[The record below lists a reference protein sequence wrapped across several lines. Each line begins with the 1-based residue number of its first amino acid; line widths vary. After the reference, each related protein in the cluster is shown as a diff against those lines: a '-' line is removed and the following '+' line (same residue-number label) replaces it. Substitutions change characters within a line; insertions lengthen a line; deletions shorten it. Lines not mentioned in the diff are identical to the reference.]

1 MDAPDRRI
9 AAVSAHLA
17 ATAEPASAATEPQQ
31 STGGDAGHAGAPDAG
46 APDAGAPEFTGVASD
61 PARLI
66 EEFAMRGMVVL
77 GPGDIGVPME
87 LHRTVFEKEK
97 IAVQEGLGGFILSRV
112 PEVVDVINSPGIV
125 SACNQIVGEGW
136 AIVPFCHHATFASGG
151 RDQHWVRGCPAPPS
165 PPRRSSD

>member
-17 ATAEPASAATEPQQ
+17 ATAEPASPATEPQ
-31 STGGDAGHAGAPDAG
+31 STGAPDG
-46 APDAGAPEFTGVASD
+46 GAPEFTGVASD

-112 PEVVDVINSPGIV
+112 PEVVDVM
-125 SACNQIVGEGW
+125 
-136 AIVPFCHHATFASGG
+136 
-151 RDQHWVRGCPAPPS
+151 
-165 PPRRSSD
+165 

>member
-1 MDAPDRRI
+1 MDAHDRRI

-17 ATAEPASAATEPQQ
+17 AATAEPASAATEPPADDQGD
-31 STGGDAGHAGAPDAG
+31 GGGADG
-46 APDAGAPEFTGVASD
+46 GAPEFTGVASD

-151 RDQHWVRGCPAPPS
+151 RDQHWVRGCPPPL
-165 PPRRSSD
+165 PRRSSD

>member
-1 MDAPDRRI
+1 MMLDAARRWPSGIHRRAQTTDSEAAQSASPEDLRMDAPDRRI

-17 ATAEPASAATEPQQ
+17 ATAEPASPM
-31 STGGDAGHAGAPDAG
+31 PDAG

-112 PEVVDVINSPGIV
+112 PEVVDVM
-125 SACNQIVGEGW
+125 
-136 AIVPFCHHATFASGG
+136 
-151 RDQHWVRGCPAPPS
+151 
-165 PPRRSSD
+165 